1 MLQKSALVFLTGN
14 KGTGELRIDYV
25 YDHHLISEWEDIKE
39 GLKKNANSDKGIKV
53 RTSFASGSPG
63 RIRTYD
69 QLINSQL
76 LCH

>member
-1 MLQKSALVFLTGN
+1 M
-14 KGTGELRIDYV
+14 KGTL
-25 YDHHLISEWEDIKE
+25 
-39 GLKKNANSDKGIKV
+39 
-53 RTSFASGSPG
+53 GSPG